1 MSKTMKNIFL
11 RSFSAL
17 LVFITVFGMLA
28 GLSMIPVFADTTTGG
43 TSNDDGSQETVELS
57 YDEYL
62 KSKYIL
68 GVDYDE
74 NGKEIPVDF
83 STADKR
89 LAAMGDPYIV
99 SGDFALYV
107 DEATGEIAVKDN
119 STGDILFT
127 NPYDLS
133 TDDSSDDTKMAIMSQ
148 VYITYTENGNNKEYY
163 SFEDSALLGQ
173 IDVKRLRGGICVE
186 YSIGEEESR
195 TLVPRV
201 IEKSRFETAILQVM
215 AENMPDGV
223 NTRKY
228 QRMLGFY
235 VLYDPN
241 KPMQSENVLATMYK
255 NFPVTMEGMAVYAFD
270 QKAARREI
278 KLIESYI
285 KEYCP
290 EYTYEQLDADHAM
303 TKYEATNLAPAN
315 FRMALEY
322 YLNDNGVEVRFPANS
337 LRFDESNFQLTNIA
351 ILQYMG
357 AGSDE
362 YEGYT
367 MIPDGAGTLIR
378 YEDVESPMNLTGKL
392 YGQDYAY
399 QEIGN
404 ANQEVYRMP
413 VFGLVTSNTLQEG
426 VAVDPGKEYNK
437 YSSGYVAIITEGDA
451 LTNITSTHGGGK
463 INSTHKYNAC
473 YPSFYPRPKDSYNL
487 AEAISIGSNTTYTVV
502 SERKYT
508 GSYRIQ
514 YIMLTDPENVE
525 NRNPERTYYDSTYVG
540 MAKAYREY
548 LVKSDKLTQL
558 TTDKVQSNIP
568 LYIESF
574 GTTETDETFLSIPV
588 TVKKALTSFENLT
601 LMAKELRGDLLTKE
615 EICELMDITAK
626 EYDEMGMTPEKYQA
640 QSSKIENLN
649 FKLTG
654 FTNGGMLSTVPT
666 KVKFEKAAGGNNGYK
681 TFLQFASDNGIGV
694 YPDFDFV
701 YMSDTSLFDGFRYK
715 RDAVKTIDNR
725 YISKRS
731 YDAVLQSFTVD
742 GKICISASVFRDYF
756 DKFQKSMNKILGDLT
771 TGISVG
777 TLGSDL
783 NSDFD
788 EDEPYNREDIRDF
801 TEEML
806 AQITNTYGSVMLDS
820 GNAYAI
826 PYADILLNVSLD
838 SSRYLNASEA
848 IPFFGMVYHG
858 FVVFAGTPTNMAG
871 DFDYELLKII
881 ENGATLYMMLS
892 YDNIELLK
900 EDPVLSKYYAISY
913 DIWKDSLISKYD
925 ENGNL
930 VSLGVYDMING
941 ALKDVQTA
949 LINNHLFI
957 TADRDLSQ
965 VELDSIKADADRAY
979 KAAYDAKDVL
989 YKNACNKLN
998 DYRKLVELYGLG
1010 TKEFKEACAA
1020 YGLASEAAI
1029 QAEIDRYL
1037 AERDAIDYNEYYNA
1051 EYVKINTF
1059 VDDGSVV
1066 YVEYDNGHWF
1076 VLNYNDFNV
1085 TVVSPADGSSIKVG
1099 AKSYFDSNANA

>member
-1 MSKTMKNIFL
+1 MKNVFL
-11 RSFSAL
+11 RSLSAL

-28 GLSMIPVFADTTTGG
+28 GLSMIPVFAADDTTEGG
-43 TSNDDGSQETVELS
+43 TEGDDGSKETVELT

-62 KSKYIL
+62 KSYYLAGK
-68 GVDYDE
+68 GYDDE
-74 NGKEIPVDF
+74 GNEFDVDF
-83 STADKR
+83 STAEKR
-89 LAAMGDPYIV
+89 LAAMGAPYTE

-107 DEATGEIAVKDN
+107 DGATGEVAVKDK
-119 STGDILFT
+119 STGDIIFT
-127 NPYDLS
+127 NPYDVS
-133 TDDSSDDTKMAIMSQ
+133 NATASEPVKMELMSQ
-148 VYITYTENGNNKEYY
+148 VYIRYTENGVDKEYY
-163 SFEDSALLGQ
+163 SFEDAALLGQ
-173 IDVKRLRGGICVE
+173 IDVKRLRGGIRIE

-195 TLVPRV
+195 TLVPRL

-215 AENMPDGV
+215 AESMEEGV
-223 NTRKY
+223 ESKKY
-228 QRMLGFY
+228 KRTVGFY
-235 VLYDPN
+235 VLFDPN
-241 KPMQSENVLATMYK
+241 KENQPQTILQKMYQDY
-255 NFPVTMEGMAVYAFD
+255 PVTMDGMAVYAFD
-270 QKAARREI
+270 EKAARREI

-322 YLNDNGVEVRFPANS
+322 YLNNSGVEVRFPANG
-337 LRFDESNFQLTNIA
+337 LRFDESNFQLTNIS

-357 AGSDE
+357 AGSNV
-362 YEGYT
+362 YNGYS
-367 MIPDGAGTLIR
+367 MIPDGSGTLIR
-378 YEDVESPMNLTGKL
+378 FEDNVETPMNLTGKL

-413 VFGLVTSNTLQEG
+413 VFGIVSSDTVQETHE
-426 VAVDPGKEYNK
+426 VDPTKEYAQ
-437 YSSGYVAIITEGDA
+437 YSSGYLAIVTEGDA
-451 LTNITSTHGGGK
+451 LTNITSTHGGR
-463 INSTHKYNAC
+463 IHKYNSC

-525 NRNPERTYYDSTYVG
+525 NRTEGRTYYDTTYVG

-548 LVKSDKLTQL
+548 LVGAGKLTQL
-558 TTDKVQSNIP
+558 TADKVKENIP
-568 LYIESF
+568 FYIESF

-588 TVKKALTSFENLT
+588 TVKKALTSFENLM
-601 LMAKELRGDLLTKE
+601 LMTKELKGELLTKE
-615 EICELMDITAK
+615 EICELMDITSE
-626 EYDEMGMTPEKYQA
+626 EYDKMGMTPEIYQK
-640 QSSKIENLN
+640 QSSKITNIN
-649 FKLTG
+649 FRLTG

-666 KVKFEKAAGGNNGYK
+666 KVKFEKAAGGNKGYK
-681 TFLQFASDNGIGV
+681 SFLQFAADNGIGV
-694 YPDFDFV
+694 YPEFDFV

-731 YDAVLQSFTVD
+731 YDAVLQSFTID

-756 DKFQKSMNKILGDLT
+756 EKFQKSMNKILGDLS

-788 EDEPYNREDIRDF
+788 EDEPYNREDIRNY

-806 AQITNTYGSVMLDS
+806 AQIGTNYGSVMVDS

-826 PYADILLNVSLD
+826 PYADVILNVSLD

-858 FVVFAGTPTNMAG
+858 YVVFAGKPTNMAG
-871 DFDYELLKII
+871 DIDYELLKII

-913 DIWKDSLISKYD
+913 EIWKDSLLSQYD
-925 ENGNL
+925 KDGNL
-930 VSLGVYDMING
+930 VSLGVYDKLNN

-949 LINNHLFI
+949 LIDDHKFLG
-957 TADRDLSQ
+957 ADRDLSEI
-965 VELDSIKADADRAY
+965 ELKAIEADSKAKFNEAYNALDALYQNALRKLDDY
-979 KAAYDAKDVL
+979 NHLIDLYGYGSPEFKAA
-989 YKNACNKLN
+989 
-998 DYRKLVELYGLG
+998 VEAYGLG
-1010 TKEFKEACAA
+1010 TENIIRDDIAK
-1020 YGLASEAAI
+1020 Y
-1029 QAEIDRYL
+1029 QAQ
-1037 AERDAIDYNEYYNA
+1037 RDALDYQTYYDA
-1051 EYVKINTF
+1051 EYVKINT
-1059 VDDGSVV
+1059 VIDDGSVV
-1066 YVEYDNGHWF
+1066 FVKYDNGHWF
-1076 VLNYNDFNV
+1076 VLNYNDFAV
-1085 TVVSPADGSSIKVG
+1085 TVVSPVDGTTPIKVG
-1099 AKSYFDSNANA
+1099 AKDYFDSNANA

>member
-1 MSKTMKNIFL
+1 MSTSMKNVFL
-11 RSFSAL
+11 RSLSAL
-17 LVFITVFGMLA
+17 LAFITVFGMLA
-28 GLSMIPVFADTTTGG
+28 GLSMIPVFAADETTD
-43 TSNDDGSQETVELS
+43 DDGSKETVELT
-57 YDEYL
+57 YDELL
-62 KSKYIL
+62 KSKYL
-68 GVDYDE
+68 NGVDYDSE
-74 NGKEIPVDF
+74 GNKIDVDF
-83 STADKR
+83 STAEKR
-89 LAAMGDPYIV
+89 LAAMGEPYTE

-107 DEATGEIAVKDN
+107 DGVTGEIAVKDK
-119 STGDILFT
+119 STGDIIFT
-127 NPYDLS
+127 NPYDV
-133 TDDSSDDTKMAIMSQ
+133 SSATASEPVKMELMSQ
-148 VYITYTENGNNKEYY
+148 VYIRYTENGQDKEYY
-163 SFEDSALLGQ
+163 SFKDSALLGQ
-173 IDVKRLRGGICVE
+173 IDVKRLRGGIRIE

-195 TLVPRV
+195 TLVPRL
-201 IEKSRFETAILQVM
+201 IEKERFETAILQVM
-215 AENMPDGV
+215 AESMEDGV
-223 NTRKY
+223 ESKKY
-228 QRMLGFY
+228 KRTVGFY
-235 VLYDPN
+235 VLFDPN
-241 KPMQSENVLATMYK
+241 KENQPQTILQKMYQDY
-255 NFPVTMEGMAVYAFD
+255 PVTMDGMAVYAFD
-270 QKAARREI
+270 EKAARREI

-322 YLNDNGVEVRFPANS
+322 YLNENGVEVRFPANG
-337 LRFDESNFQLTNIA
+337 LRFDESNFQLTTIS

-357 AGSDE
+357 AGSNV
-362 YEGYT
+362 YNGYS

-378 YEDVESPMNLTGKL
+378 FEDNVETPINLTGKL

-413 VFGLVTSNTLQEG
+413 VFGLVTSNETQAIHE
-426 VAVDPGKEYNK
+426 VDPTKEYSE
-437 YSSGYVAIITEGDA
+437 YSSGYLAIVTEGDA
-451 LTNITSTHGGGK
+451 LTNITSTRGGR
-463 INSTHKYNAC
+463 IHKYNSC

-514 YIMLTDPENVE
+514 YIMLTDPENTE
-525 NRNPERTYYDSTYVG
+525 NRTEGRTYYETSYVG

-548 LVKSDKLTQL
+548 LENVGKITKLTADDVDENL
-558 TTDKVQSNIP
+558 P
-568 LYIESF
+568 MYIESF

-588 TVKKALTSFENLT
+588 TVKKALTSFENLQ

-615 EICELMDITAK
+615 EICELMDITAE
-626 EYDEMGMTPEKYQA
+626 EYDEMGMTPEKYQ
-640 QSSKIENLN
+640 QRTSKITNLN
-649 FKLTG
+649 FRLTG

-681 TFLQFASDNGIGV
+681 SFLQFAADNGIGV
-694 YPDFDFV
+694 YPEFDFV

-756 DKFQKSMNKILGDLT
+756 EKFQKSMDKILGDLT

-788 EDEPYNREDIRDF
+788 EDEPYNREDIRNY

-806 AQITNTYGSVMLDS
+806 AQINQNYGSVMIDA

-826 PYADILLNVSLD
+826 PYADVLLNVSLD

-858 FVVFAGTPTNMAG
+858 YVVFAGKPTNMAG
-871 DFDYELLKII
+871 DVDYELLKII
-881 ENGATLYMMLS
+881 ENGATIYMMLS

-913 DIWKDSLISKYD
+913 EIWKDSLLSQYD

-930 VSLGVYDMING
+930 VSLGVYDKLNN
-941 ALKDVQTA
+941 ALKDVQA
-949 LINNHLFI
+949 SLIDDHQFLG
-957 TADRDLSQ
+957 ADRDLSEI
-965 VELDSIKADADRAY
+965 ELNAIKADADAKY
-979 KAAYDAKDVL
+979 KAAYDEKDAL
-989 YKNACNKLN
+989 YKNAL
-998 DYRKLVELYGLG
+998 RKLDDYNHLIDLYGKG
-1010 TKEFKEACAA
+1010 SKEFNEAVKI
-1020 YGLASEAAI
+1020 YGLVSEVAI
-1029 QAEIDRYL
+1029 RDDIAKFE
-1037 AERDAIDYNEYYNA
+1037 AERDALDYDAFYAEEYN
-1051 EYVKINTF
+1051 KINTII
-1059 VDDGSVV
+1059 DDGSVV
-1066 YVEYDNGHWF
+1066 FVKYDNGHWF
-1076 VLNYNDFNV
+1076 VLNYNDFAV
-1085 TVVSPADGSSIKVG
+1085 TVVSPVDGTTPIKVG

>member
-1 MSKTMKNIFL
+1 MSTTMKNVFL
-11 RSFSAL
+11 RSLSAL
-17 LVFITVFGMLA
+17 LAFITVFGMLV
-28 GLSMIPVFADTTTGG
+28 GLSMIPVFAADETTDG
-43 TSNDDGSQETVELS
+43 DGSKETVELT
-57 YDEYL
+57 YDELL
-62 KSKYIL
+62 KSKYL
-68 GVDYDE
+68 NGVDYDSE
-74 NGKEIPVDF
+74 GNKIDVDF
-83 STADKR
+83 STAEKR
-89 LAAMGDPYIV
+89 LAAMGDPYTE

-107 DEATGEIAVKDN
+107 DGVTGEIAVQDK
-119 STGDILFT
+119 STGDIIFT
-127 NPYDLS
+127 NPYDV
-133 TDDSSDDTKMAIMSQ
+133 SSATASEPVKMELMSQ
-148 VYITYTENGNNKEYY
+148 VYIRYTENGQDKEYY
-163 SFEDSALLGQ
+163 SFKDSALLGQ
-173 IDVKRLRGGICVE
+173 IDVKRLRGGIRIE

-195 TLVPRV
+195 TLVPRL
-201 IEKSRFETAILQVM
+201 IEKERFETVILQVM
-215 AENMPDGV
+215 AEAMEDGV
-223 NTRKY
+223 ESKKY
-228 QRMLGFY
+228 KRTVGFY
-235 VLYDPN
+235 VLFDPN
-241 KPMQSENVLATMYK
+241 KENQPQTILQKMYQDY
-255 NFPVTMEGMAVYAFD
+255 PVTMDGMAVYAFD
-270 QKAARREI
+270 EKAARREI

-322 YLNDNGVEVRFPANS
+322 YLNENGVEVRFPANG
-337 LRFDESNFQLTNIA
+337 LRFDESNFQLTTIS

-357 AGSDE
+357 AGSNV
-362 YEGYT
+362 YNGYS

-378 YEDVESPMNLTGKL
+378 FEDNVETPINLTGKL

-413 VFGLVTSNTLQEG
+413 VFGLVTSNETQAIHE
-426 VAVDPGKEYNK
+426 VDPTKEYNK
-437 YSSGYVAIITEGDA
+437 YSSGYLAIVTEGDA
-451 LTNITSTHGGGK
+451 LTNITSTRGGR
-463 INSTHKYNAC
+463 IHKYNSC

-514 YIMLTDPENVE
+514 YIMLTDPENTE
-525 NRNPERTYYDSTYVG
+525 NRTEGRTYYETTYVG

-548 LVKSDKLTQL
+548 LENVGKITKLTA
-558 TTDKVQSNIP
+558 DNVDENIP
-568 LYIESF
+568 MYIESF
-574 GTTETDETFLSIPV
+574 GTTETDETVLSIPV
-588 TVKKALTSFENLT
+588 TVKKALTSFENLQ

-615 EICELMDITAK
+615 EICELMDITAD
-626 EYDEMGMTPEKYQA
+626 EYDEMGMTPEKYQ
-640 QSSKIENLN
+640 QRTSKITNLN
-649 FKLTG
+649 FRLTG

-681 TFLQFASDNGIGV
+681 SFLQFAADNGIGV
-694 YPDFDFV
+694 YPEFDFA

-756 DKFQKSMNKILGDLT
+756 EKFQKSMDKILGDLT

-788 EDEPYNREDIRDF
+788 EDEPYNREDIRNY

-806 AQITNTYGSVMLDS
+806 AQIKQNYGSVMIDA

-826 PYADILLNVSLD
+826 PYADVLLNVSLD

-858 FVVFAGTPTNMAG
+858 YVVFAGKPTNMAG
-871 DFDYELLKII
+871 DVDYELLKII

-913 DIWKDSLISKYD
+913 EIWKDSLLSQYD
-925 ENGNL
+925 ENGNV
-930 VSLGVYDMING
+930 VSLGVYDKLNN
-941 ALKDVQTA
+941 ALKDVQA
-949 LINNHLFI
+949 SLIDDHQFLG
-957 TADRDLSQ
+957 ADRDLSEI
-965 VELDSIKADADRAY
+965 ELNAIKADADAKY
-979 KAAYDAKDVL
+979 KAAYDEKDAL
-989 YKNACNKLN
+989 YKNAL
-998 DYRKLVELYGLG
+998 RKLDDYNHLIDLYGKG
-1010 TKEFKEACAA
+1010 SKEFNEAVKI
-1020 YGLASEAAI
+1020 YGLVSETAI
-1029 QAEIDRYL
+1029 RDDIAKFE
-1037 AERDAIDYNEYYNA
+1037 AERDALDYDTFYAEEYN
-1051 EYVKINTF
+1051 KINT
-1059 VDDGSVV
+1059 VIDDGSVV
-1066 YVEYDNGHWF
+1066 FVKYDNGHWF
-1076 VLNYNDFNV
+1076 VLNYNDFAV
-1085 TVVSPADGSSIKVG
+1085 TVVSPVDGTTPIKVG

>member
-1 MSKTMKNIFL
+1 MSTSMKNVFL
-11 RSFSAL
+11 RSLSAL
-17 LVFITVFGMLA
+17 LAFITVFGMLA
-28 GLSMIPVFADTTTGG
+28 GLSMIPVFAADETTD
-43 TSNDDGSQETVELS
+43 DDGSKETVELT
-57 YDEYL
+57 YDELL
-62 KSKYIL
+62 KSKYL
-68 GVDYDE
+68 NGVDYDSE
-74 NGKEIPVDF
+74 GNKIDVDF
-83 STADKR
+83 STAEKR
-89 LAAMGDPYIV
+89 LAAMGEPYTE

-107 DEATGEIAVKDN
+107 DGVTGEIAVKDK
-119 STGDILFT
+119 STGDIIFT
-127 NPYDLS
+127 NPYDV
-133 TDDSSDDTKMAIMSQ
+133 SSATASEPVKMELMSQ
-148 VYITYTENGNNKEYY
+148 VYIRYTENGQDKEYY
-163 SFEDSALLGQ
+163 SFKDSALLGQ
-173 IDVKRLRGGICVE
+173 IDVKRLRGGIRIE

-195 TLVPRV
+195 TLVPRL
-201 IEKSRFETAILQVM
+201 IEKERFETAILQVM
-215 AENMPDGV
+215 AESMEDGV
-223 NTRKY
+223 ESKKY
-228 QRMLGFY
+228 KRTVGFY
-235 VLYDPN
+235 VLFDPN
-241 KPMQSENVLATMYK
+241 KENQPQTILQKMYQDY
-255 NFPVTMEGMAVYAFD
+255 PVTMDGMAVYAFD
-270 QKAARREI
+270 EKAARREI

-322 YLNDNGVEVRFPANS
+322 YLNENGVEVRFPANG
-337 LRFDESNFQLTNIA
+337 LRFDESNFQLTTIS

-357 AGSDE
+357 AGSNV
-362 YEGYT
+362 YNGYS

-378 YEDVESPMNLTGKL
+378 FEDNVETPINLTGKL

-413 VFGLVTSNTLQEG
+413 VFGLVTSNETQAIHE
-426 VAVDPGKEYNK
+426 VDPTKEYSE
-437 YSSGYVAIITEGDA
+437 YSSGYLAIVTEGDA
-451 LTNITSTHGGGK
+451 LTNITSTRGGR
-463 INSTHKYNAC
+463 IHKYNSC

-514 YIMLTDPENVE
+514 YIMLTDPENTE
-525 NRNPERTYYDSTYVG
+525 NRTEGRTYYETSYVG

-548 LVKSDKLTQL
+548 LENVGKITKLTADDVDENL
-558 TTDKVQSNIP
+558 P
-568 LYIESF
+568 MYIESF

-588 TVKKALTSFENLT
+588 TVKKALTSFENLQ

-615 EICELMDITAK
+615 EICELMDITAE
-626 EYDEMGMTPEKYQA
+626 EYDEMGMTPEKYQ
-640 QSSKIENLN
+640 QRTSKITNLN
-649 FKLTG
+649 FRLTG

-681 TFLQFASDNGIGV
+681 SFLQFAADNGIGV
-694 YPDFDFV
+694 YPEFDFV
-701 YMSDTSLFDGFRYK
+701 YMSDTSLFDGFQYK

-756 DKFQKSMNKILGDLT
+756 EKFQKSMDKILGDLT

-788 EDEPYNREDIRDF
+788 EDEPYNREDIRNY

-806 AQITNTYGSVMLDS
+806 AQINQNYGSVMIDA

-826 PYADILLNVSLD
+826 PYADVLLNVSLD

-858 FVVFAGTPTNMAG
+858 YVVFAGKPTNMAG
-871 DFDYELLKII
+871 DVDYELLKII

-913 DIWKDSLISKYD
+913 EIWKDSLLSQYD

-930 VSLGVYDMING
+930 VSLGVYDKLNN
-941 ALKDVQTA
+941 ALKDVQA
-949 LINNHLFI
+949 SLIDDHQFLG
-957 TADRDLSQ
+957 ADRDLSEI
-965 VELDSIKADADRAY
+965 ELNAIKADADAKY
-979 KAAYDAKDVL
+979 KAAYDEKDAL
-989 YKNACNKLN
+989 YKNAL
-998 DYRKLVELYGLG
+998 RKLDDYNHLIDLYGKG
-1010 TKEFKEACAA
+1010 SKEFNEAVKI
-1020 YGLASEAAI
+1020 YGLVSEVAI
-1029 QAEIDRYL
+1029 RDDIAKFE
-1037 AERDAIDYNEYYNA
+1037 AERDALDYDAFYAEEYN
-1051 EYVKINTF
+1051 KINTII
-1059 VDDGSVV
+1059 DDGSVV
-1066 YVEYDNGHWF
+1066 FVKYDNGHWF
-1076 VLNYNDFNV
+1076 VLNYNDFAV
-1085 TVVSPADGSSIKVG
+1085 TVVSPVDGTTPIKVG

>member
-1 MSKTMKNIFL
+1 MKNVFL
-11 RSFSAL
+11 RSLSAL
-17 LVFITVFGMLA
+17 LAFITVFGLMA
-28 GLSMIPVFADTTTGG
+28 GLSMIPVFAADDTAGEG
-43 TSNDDGSQETVELS
+43 DDGSKETVELT
-57 YDEYL
+57 YDELL
-62 KSKYIL
+62 KSKYL
-68 GVDYDE
+68 MGVDYDSE
-74 NGKEIPVDF
+74 GNKIDVDF
-83 STADKR
+83 SSAEKR
-89 LAAMGDPYIV
+89 VAAMGDPYTE

-107 DEATGEIAVKDN
+107 DPVTGEVAVKDK
-119 STGDILFT
+119 STGDIIFT
-127 NPYDLS
+127 NPYDI
-133 TDDSSDDTKMAIMSQ
+133 SSATASEPVKMELMSQ
-148 VYITYTENGNNKEYY
+148 VYIRYTENGQDKEYY
-163 SFEDSALLGQ
+163 SFKDSALLGQ
-173 IDVKRLRGGICVE
+173 IDVKRLRGGIRIE

-195 TLVPRV
+195 TLVPRL
-201 IEKSRFETAILQVM
+201 IEKERFETAILQVM
-215 AENMPDGV
+215 AEAMEDGKESK
-223 NTRKY
+223 KY
-228 QRMLGFY
+228 KRTVGFY
-235 VLYDPN
+235 VLFDPTAPN
-241 KPMQSENVLATMYK
+241 TPNTVLQKMFQDY
-255 NFPVTMEGMAVYAFD
+255 PVTMDGMAVYAFD
-270 QKAARREI
+270 EKAARREI

-322 YLNDNGVEVRFPANS
+322 YLNTNGVEVRFPANG
-337 LRFDESNFQLTNIA
+337 LRFDETSFQLTNIS

-357 AGSDE
+357 AGSNV
-362 YEGYT
+362 YNGYS

-378 YEDVESPMNLTGKL
+378 FEDNVETPINLTGKL

-413 VFGLVTSNTLQEG
+413 VFGLVNSSTVQDIHE
-426 VAVDPGKEYNK
+426 VDPTKEYAK
-437 YSSGYVAIITEGDA
+437 YSSGYLAIVTEGDA
-451 LTNITSTHGGGK
+451 LTNITSTRGGR
-463 INSTHKYNAC
+463 IHKYNSC

-525 NRNPERTYYDSTYVG
+525 NRTEGRTYYETSYVG

-548 LVKSDKLTQL
+548 LEGVGKVTKLTS
-558 TTDKVQSNIP
+558 DKVQENIP
-568 LYIESF
+568 MYIESF
-574 GTTETDETFLSIPV
+574 GTTETDETVLSIPV
-588 TVKKALTSFENLT
+588 TVKKALTSFENLQ

-615 EICELMDITAK
+615 EICELMDITAE
-626 EYDEMGMTPEKYQA
+626 EYDEMGMTPEEYQKRT
-640 QSSKIENLN
+640 SKITNLN
-649 FKLTG
+649 FRLTG

-666 KVKFEKAAGGNNGYK
+666 KVKFEKAAGGNKGYK
-681 TFLQFASDNGIGV
+681 SFLQFAADNGIGV
-694 YPDFDFV
+694 YPEFDFV

-731 YDAVLQSFTVD
+731 YDAVLQSFTID

-756 DKFQKSMNKILGDLT
+756 EKFQKSMDKILGDLT

-788 EDEPYNREDIRDF
+788 EDEPYNREDIRNY

-806 AQITNTYGSVMLDS
+806 AQISNRYGSVMIDA
-820 GNAYAI
+820 GNAYTI
-826 PYADILLNVSLD
+826 PYADVLLNVSLD

-858 FVVFAGTPTNMAG
+858 YVVFAGTPTNMAG
-871 DFDYELLKII
+871 DVEYELLKII

-913 DIWKDSLISKYD
+913 DIWKDSLLSQYD
-925 ENGNL
+925 KDGNL
-930 VSLGVYDMING
+930 VSLGVYDKLNN
-941 ALKDVQTA
+941 ALKDVQTS
-949 LINNHLFI
+949 LIDDHQFLL
-957 TADRDLSQ
+957 ADRDLSEI
-965 VELDSIKADADRAY
+965 ELNAVKADADTKY
-979 KAAYDAKDVL
+979 QAAYNEKDAL
-989 YKNACNKLN
+989 YKNALRKLD
-998 DYRKLVELYGLG
+998 DYNHLVELYGKG
-1010 TKEFKEACAA
+1010 SKEFNEAVKI
-1020 YGLASEAAI
+1020 YGLVSEGAI
-1029 QAEIDRYL
+1029 RDDIARYE
-1037 AERDAIDYNEYYNA
+1037 AERDALDYDTYYAA
-1051 EYVKINTF
+1051 EYNKINT
-1059 VDDGSVV
+1059 VIDDGSVV
-1066 YVEYDNGHWF
+1066 YVMYENGHWF
-1076 VLNYNDFNV
+1076 VLNYNDFAV
-1085 TVVSPADGSSIKVG
+1085 TVVSPVDGTTPIKVG

>member
-1 MSKTMKNIFL
+1 MSTTMKNVFL
-11 RSFSAL
+11 RSLSAL

-28 GLSMIPVFADTTTGG
+28 GLSMIPVFAADDTND
-43 TSNDDGSQETVELS
+43 SDDGSKETVELT
-57 YDEYL
+57 YDELL
-62 KSKYIL
+62 KSKYL
-68 GVDYDE
+68 NGVDYDSE
-74 NGKEIPVDF
+74 GNKIDVDF

-89 LAAMGDPYIV
+89 LAAMGTPYTE

-107 DEATGEIAVKDN
+107 DGVTGEVAVLDK
-119 STGDILFT
+119 STGDIIFT
-127 NPYDLS
+127 NPFDV
-133 TDDSSDDTKMAIMSQ
+133 SSATASEPVKMELMSQ
-148 VYITYTENGNNKEYY
+148 VYIRYTENGQEKEYY
-163 SFEDSALLGQ
+163 SFKDSALLGQ
-173 IDVKRLRGGICVE
+173 IDVKRLRGGIRIE

-195 TLVPRV
+195 TLVPRL
-201 IEKSRFETAILQVM
+201 IEKERFETAILQVM
-215 AENMPDGV
+215 AESMEDGIESK
-223 NTRKY
+223 KY
-228 QRMLGFY
+228 KRTVGFY
-235 VLYDPN
+235 VLFDPN
-241 KPMQSENVLATMYK
+241 KENQPQTILQKMYQDY
-255 NFPVTMEGMAVYAFD
+255 PVTMDGMAVYAFD
-270 QKAARREI
+270 EKAARREI

-322 YLNDNGVEVRFPANS
+322 YLNDNGVEVRFPANG
-337 LRFDESNFQLTNIA
+337 LRFDESNFQLTTIS

-357 AGSDE
+357 AGSNV
-362 YEGYT
+362 YNGYS

-378 YEDVESPMNLTGKL
+378 FEDNVETPINLTGKL

-413 VFGLVTSNTLQEG
+413 VFGLVTSSEVQAIHE
-426 VAVDPGKEYNK
+426 VDPTKEYSQ
-437 YSSGYVAIITEGDA
+437 YSSGYLAIVTEGDA
-451 LTNITSTHGGGK
+451 LTNITSTRGGR
-463 INSTHKYNAC
+463 IHKYNSC

-514 YIMLTDPENVE
+514 YIMLTDPENTATRTE
-525 NRNPERTYYDSTYVG
+525 GRTYYDTSYVG

-548 LVKSDKLTQL
+548 LEGVGKITKLTAD
-558 TTDKVQSNIP
+558 TVQDNIP
-568 LYIESF
+568 MYIESF
-574 GTTETDETFLSIPV
+574 GTTETDETVLSIPV
-588 TVKKALTSFENLT
+588 TVKKALTSFENLK

-615 EICELMDITAK
+615 EICELMDITAE
-626 EYDEMGMTPEKYQA
+626 EYDEMGMTPEKYQ
-640 QSSKIENLN
+640 QRTSKITNLN
-649 FKLTG
+649 FRLTG

-681 TFLQFASDNGIGV
+681 SFLQFAADNGIGV
-694 YPDFDFV
+694 YPEFDFV

-788 EDEPYNREDIRDF
+788 EDEPYNREDIRNY

-806 AQITNTYGSVMLDS
+806 AQINNNYGSIMIDA

-826 PYADILLNVSLD
+826 PYADVLLNVSLD

-858 FVVFAGTPTNMAG
+858 YVVFAGKPTNMAG
-871 DFDYELLKII
+871 DVDYELLKII

-913 DIWKDSLISKYD
+913 EIWKDSLLSQYD

-930 VSLGVYDMING
+930 ISLGVYDKLNN
-941 ALKDVQTA
+941 ALKDVQSA
-949 LINNHLFI
+949 LINDHQFLGAN
-957 TADRDLSQ
+957 RDLSEI
-965 VELDSIKADADRAY
+965 ELNAIKSDADTKYMADY
-979 KAAYDAKDVL
+979 NEKDAL
-989 YKNACNKLN
+989 YKNALRKLD
-998 DYRKLVELYGLG
+998 DYNHLVELYGKG
-1010 TKEFKEACAA
+1010 SKEFNEAVKI
-1020 YGLASEAAI
+1020 YGLVSEGAI
-1029 QAEIDRYL
+1029 RDDIAKFE
-1037 AERDAIDYNEYYNA
+1037 AERDALDYDAFYAEEYN
-1051 EYVKINTF
+1051 KINT
-1059 VDDGSVV
+1059 VIDDGSVV
-1066 YVEYDNGHWF
+1066 FVKYDNGHWF
-1076 VLNYNDFNV
+1076 VLNYNDFAV
-1085 TVVSPADGSSIKVG
+1085 TVVSPVDGTTPIKVG

>member
-1 MSKTMKNIFL
+1 MSTSMKNVFL
-11 RSFSAL
+11 RSLSAL
-17 LVFITVFGMLA
+17 LAFITVFGMLA
-28 GLSMIPVFADTTTGG
+28 GLSMIPVFAADETTD
-43 TSNDDGSQETVELS
+43 DDGSKETVELT
-57 YDEYL
+57 YDELL
-62 KSKYIL
+62 KSKYL
-68 GVDYDE
+68 NGVDYDSE
-74 NGKEIPVDF
+74 GNKIDVDF
-83 STADKR
+83 STAEKR
-89 LAAMGDPYIV
+89 LAAMGEPYTE

-107 DEATGEIAVKDN
+107 DGVTGEIAVKDK
-119 STGDILFT
+119 STGDIIFT
-127 NPYDLS
+127 NPYDV
-133 TDDSSDDTKMAIMSQ
+133 SSATASEPVKMELMSQ
-148 VYITYTENGNNKEYY
+148 VYIRYTENGQDKEYY
-163 SFEDSALLGQ
+163 SFKDSALLGQ
-173 IDVKRLRGGICVE
+173 IDVKRLRGGIRIE

-195 TLVPRV
+195 TLVPRL
-201 IEKSRFETAILQVM
+201 IEKERFETAILQVM
-215 AENMPDGV
+215 AESMEDGIESK
-223 NTRKY
+223 KY
-228 QRMLGFY
+228 KRTVGFY
-235 VLYDPN
+235 VLFDPN
-241 KPMQSENVLATMYK
+241 KENQPQTILQKMYQDY
-255 NFPVTMEGMAVYAFD
+255 PVTMDGMAVYAFD
-270 QKAARREI
+270 EKAARREI

-322 YLNDNGVEVRFPANS
+322 YLNENGVEVRFPANG
-337 LRFDESNFQLTNIA
+337 LRFDESNFQLTTIS

-357 AGSDE
+357 AGSNV
-362 YEGYT
+362 YNGYS

-378 YEDVESPMNLTGKL
+378 FEDNVETPINLTGKL

-413 VFGLVTSNTLQEG
+413 VFGLVTSNETQDIHE
-426 VAVDPGKEYNK
+426 VDPTKEYSE
-437 YSSGYVAIITEGDA
+437 YSSGYLAIVTEGDA
-451 LTNITSTHGGGK
+451 LTNITSTRGGR
-463 INSTHKYNAC
+463 IHKYNSC

-514 YIMLTDPENVE
+514 YIMLTDPENTE
-525 NRNPERTYYDSTYVG
+525 NRTEGRTYYETSYVG

-548 LVKSDKLTQL
+548 LENVGKITKLTADDVDENL
-558 TTDKVQSNIP
+558 P
-568 LYIESF
+568 MYIESF

-588 TVKKALTSFENLT
+588 TVKKALTSFENLQ

-615 EICELMDITAK
+615 EICELMDITAE
-626 EYDEMGMTPEKYQA
+626 EYDEMGMTPEKYQ
-640 QSSKIENLN
+640 QRTSKITNLN
-649 FKLTG
+649 FRLTG

-681 TFLQFASDNGIGV
+681 SFLQFAADNGIGV
-694 YPDFDFV
+694 YPEFDFV

-756 DKFQKSMNKILGDLT
+756 EKFQKSMDKILGDLT

-788 EDEPYNREDIRDF
+788 EDEPYNREDIRNY

-806 AQITNTYGSVMLDS
+806 AQINQNYGSVMIDA

-826 PYADILLNVSLD
+826 PYADVLLNVSLD

-858 FVVFAGTPTNMAG
+858 YVVFAGKPTNMAG
-871 DFDYELLKII
+871 DVDYELLKII

-913 DIWKDSLISKYD
+913 EIWKDSLLSQYD

-930 VSLGVYDMING
+930 VSLGVYDKLNN
-941 ALKDVQTA
+941 ALKDVQA
-949 LINNHLFI
+949 SLIDDHQFLG
-957 TADRDLSQ
+957 ADRDLSEI
-965 VELDSIKADADRAY
+965 ELNAIKADADAKY
-979 KAAYDAKDVL
+979 KAAYDEKDAL
-989 YKNACNKLN
+989 YKNAL
-998 DYRKLVELYGLG
+998 RKLDDYNHLVDLYGKG
-1010 TKEFKEACAA
+1010 SKEFNEAVKI
-1020 YGLASEAAI
+1020 YGLVSEVAI
-1029 QAEIDRYL
+1029 RDDIAKFE
-1037 AERDAIDYNEYYNA
+1037 AERDALDYDAFYAEEYN
-1051 EYVKINTF
+1051 KINTII
-1059 VDDGSVV
+1059 DDGSVV
-1066 YVEYDNGHWF
+1066 FVKYDNGHWF
-1076 VLNYNDFNV
+1076 VLNYNDFAV
-1085 TVVSPADGSSIKVG
+1085 TVVSPVDGTTPIKVG